1 MYTDRTADGG
11 QCTISEGWKSTAT
24 LGVDLGGVASISSIN
39 IYYRTDD
46 IEGLLFYMSVNMLV
60 NIWIK

>member
-1 MYTDRTADGG
+1 MYTDRTANGG
-11 QCTISEGWKSTAT
+11 QCTISDGRKFTAT